1 MLNPESAEPPRDA
14 IYNDAVAMIARLE
27 GEQLVLKATSGN
39 SPSDQNEIEKF
50 IPNNFFTLQ
59 SKQMSK
65 EIDQLGQTVTR
76 AEIPDEPMQIEEEKP
91 KTSTIMTNEQ
101 QQTAANIIFNAL
113 VKDAPMG
120 IASKAA
126 IVELVRDKLNT
137 ELKTDI

>member
-1 MLNPESAEPPRDA
+1 
-14 IYNDAVAMIARLE
+14 
-27 GEQLVLKATSGN
+27 
-39 SPSDQNEIEKF
+39 
-50 IPNNFFTLQ
+50 
-59 SKQMSK
+59 
-65 EIDQLGQTVTR
+65 
-76 AEIPDEPMQIEEEKP
+76 
-91 KTSTIMTNEQ
+91 MTNEQ